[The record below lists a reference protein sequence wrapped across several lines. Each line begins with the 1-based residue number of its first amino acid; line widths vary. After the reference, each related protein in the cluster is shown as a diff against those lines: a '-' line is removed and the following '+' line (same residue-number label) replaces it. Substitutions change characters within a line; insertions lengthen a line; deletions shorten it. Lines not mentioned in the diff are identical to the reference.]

1 MSEQLNDEKKQKQ
14 SPGKILVAARQAL
27 NIDLV
32 DLAKQIKV
40 PLHVLEAIEK
50 DRIPKN
56 LPETFVRGYIRSYA
70 KKVNVAEDLVLL
82 EVETKG
88 VVFDESDKEMQS
100 FSRRTKRKALE
111 RRLSFVTWIFA
122 LVVIAALGFWWI
134 QDNQYSDFAPV
145 AGDDDDHII
154 VAANEVKAVV
164 PVKPPAISDEESST
178 IAAATQT
185 VAAEELPKFE
195 ETAVPVN
202 NIQRPVELNA
212 SQKSMVA
219 DNGTVDEE
227 GFVNVEMRFEN
238 ECWVEVYDVNGDRIA
253 VGNKPSGYV
262 MSLNAQG
269 PLSVSLGK
277 PEGVSVFV
285 NGKEYSLADLPKN
298 RVARFELEAL

>member
-1 MSEQLNDEKKQKQ
+1 MSEQLNDEKEQKQ

-27 NIDLV
+27 NIDLA

-56 LPETFVRGYIRSYA
+56 LPDTFVRGYIRSYA
-70 KKVNVAEDLVLL
+70 KKVNVAEDLVLP

-88 VVFDESDKEMQS
+88 VVFDEADKEMQS

-122 LVVIAALGFWWI
+122 MVVIAALGFWWI

-145 AGDDDDHII
+145 AGDDEHTV
-154 VAANEVKAVV
+154 VAASEIKTVV
-164 PVKPPAISDEESST
+164 SVKPPVISDEETST
-178 IAAATQT
+178 IAAASTT
-185 VAAEELPKFE
+185 VAAKELPKFE
-195 ETAVPVN
+195 ETAVPLS
-202 NIQRPVELNA
+202 NIQRPVALNDT
-212 SQKSMVA
+212 QKSMVA
-219 DNGTVDEE
+219 DTGALDDE
-227 GFVNVEMRFEN
+227 GFVNVEMRFES

-253 VGNKPSGYV
+253 VGNKPGGYV

-277 PEGVSVFV
+277 AEGVSITV
-285 NGKEYSLADLPKN
+285 NGKPYSLADLPKN

>member
-1 MSEQLNDEKKQKQ
+1 MSEQSNDEQKQKQ
-14 SPGKILVAARQAL
+14 SPGQILVAARQAL

-50 DRIPKN
+50 DRVPKN
-56 LPETFVRGYIRSYA
+56 LPDTFVRGYIRSYA
-70 KKVNVAEDLVLL
+70 KKVNVSEDSVLPV
-82 EVETKG
+82 VETKG
-88 VVFDESDKEMQS
+88 VVFDESAKEMQS
-100 FSRRTKRKALE
+100 FSRRTKRKELE

-122 LVVIAALGFWWI
+122 MIVIAALGFWWI

-145 AGDDDDHII
+145 AGDDDHII
-154 VAANEVKAVV
+154 VQASEVKAVV
-164 PVKPPAISDEESST
+164 PVKLPVISDEETST
-178 IAAATQT
+178 IAAATTT
-185 VAAEELPKFE
+185 VAAEELPKFV

-202 NIQRPVELNA
+202 NIQRPVPLSA

-219 DNGTVDEE
+219 DNGTVDAE
-227 GFVNVEMRFEN
+227 GYIKVEMRFES

-253 VGNKPSGYV
+253 VGNKPGGYV

-285 NGKEYSLADLPKN
+285 NGKAFTLDHLPKN